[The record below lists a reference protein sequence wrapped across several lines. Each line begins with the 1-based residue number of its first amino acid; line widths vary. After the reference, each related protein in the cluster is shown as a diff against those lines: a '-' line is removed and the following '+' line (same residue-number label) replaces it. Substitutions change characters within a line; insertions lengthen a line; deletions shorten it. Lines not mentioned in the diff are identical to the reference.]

1 MMTVDGSSAARV
13 QTAGRGRRTGR
24 HLKSGRRGTFGPGS
38 FSVPESPNRRVE
50 EASGTAYAALTPYIV
65 AATPYNPPA
74 SCNSSNT
81 ASVLRPLETD
91 RSPWRYL
98 RRELGEA
105 ELAAHASL
113 GEAELAAHVEKSRGT
128 HGREGTSLSLAS
140 RGGLGAVKGALPLR
154 QREQRVRHWR
164 QETIE

>member
-1 MMTVDGSSAARV
+1 
-13 QTAGRGRRTGR
+13 
-24 HLKSGRRGTFGPGS
+24 
-38 FSVPESPNRRVE
+38 
-50 EASGTAYAALTPYIV
+50 V
-65 AATPYNPPA
+65 A
-74 SCNSSNT
+74 
-81 ASVLRPLETD
+81 
-91 RSPWRYL
+91 L
-98 RRELGEA
+98 RRALGKAELEALASLGEAELALGEA

-113 GEAELAAHVEKSRGT
+113 DEAELAAHGEKTRGT

>member
-1 MMTVDGSSAARV
+1 LK
-13 QTAGRGRRTGR
+13 QTAVRGATARRALGKAE
-24 HLKSGRRGTFGPGS
+24 L
-38 FSVPESPNRRVE
+38 
-50 EASGTAYAALTPYIV
+50 EALASLGEAELALGEAELAAHASLGEAEL
-65 AATPYNPPA
+65 AAHA
-74 SCNSSNT
+74 S
-81 ASVLRPLETD
+81 
-91 RSPWRYL
+91 
-98 RRELGEA
+98 LGEA